1 MRSRSAIQ
9 WEFVSRVKPPTSSSP
24 IATMLDT
31 SMADHINM
39 ERLHAVVRG
48 DVQGVGFRYFVQRQ
62 AQQLGVQGWVRNNS
76 DGTVEL
82 VAEGKREDLEHL
94 KRAVE
99 EGPRM
104 ARVERVEAQWSSA
117 AGNLPSFELA
127 W

>member
-24 IATMLDT
+24 IATMLDA

-39 ERLHAVVRG
+39 ERLHATVRG
-48 DVQGVGFRYFVQRQ
+48 DVQGVGFRYFVQRK
-62 AQQLGVQGWVRNNS
+62 ARELGVTGWVRNND

-82 VAEGKREDLEHL
+82 VAEGGREKLEQL
-94 KRAVE
+94 RRAVE
-99 EGPRM
+99 EGPR
-104 ARVERVEAQWSSA
+104 AGRVERVEFDWST
-117 AGNLPSFELA
+117 GTGKLRGFDLA